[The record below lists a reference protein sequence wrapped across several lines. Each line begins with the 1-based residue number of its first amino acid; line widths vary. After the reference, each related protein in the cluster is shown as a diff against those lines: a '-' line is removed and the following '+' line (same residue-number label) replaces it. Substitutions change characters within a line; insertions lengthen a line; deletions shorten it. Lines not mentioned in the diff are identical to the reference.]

1 MKMKEFNDWLHALEI
16 MGKIL
21 IFTPIAVALPL
32 ILYAILTRT
41 NIGVEDGGAGFSAGL
56 MITAG
61 IMTII
66 YVSIKRFKEALKD
79 ENGQESE

>member
-1 MKMKEFNDWLHALEI
+1 MNESNDWVQALEI

-32 ILYAILTRT
+32 ILYVTLTGT
-41 NIGVEDGGAGFSAGL
+41 NIGIKSSGAGFSAGL

-61 IMTII
+61 IITLI
-66 YVSIKRFKEALKD
+66 YVSIKMF
-79 ENGQESE
+79 QEERK

>member
-1 MKMKEFNDWLHALEI
+1 MKESNDWLCALGI

-61 IMTII
+61 IITII
-66 YVSIKRFKEALKD
+66 YVSIKRFQGGA
-79 ENGQESE
+79 